1 MSAGIEILLAICC
14 HRNLLG
20 LCLPNYSMAGKIN
33 SSGWRDE
40 LLLSLQAKRVDVT
53 WRDLMFNF
61 AISEILL
68 RFVGTLCFAV
78 N

>member
-1 MSAGIEILLAICC
+1 MV
-14 HRNLLG
+14 
-20 LCLPNYSMAGKIN
+20 GKIN

-40 LLLSLQAKRVDVT
+40 LLLFSLAKREDVT
-53 WRDLMFNF
+53 RRDLMFNV
-61 AISEILL
+61 AVSEILL

>member
-1 MSAGIEILLAICC
+1 M
-14 HRNLLG
+14 LG
-20 LCLPNYSMAGKIN
+20 LCLPNYSMARKIN

-40 LLLSLQAKRVDVT
+40 LLLLQLAKREDVT
-53 WRDLMFNF
+53 RRDLMFNF